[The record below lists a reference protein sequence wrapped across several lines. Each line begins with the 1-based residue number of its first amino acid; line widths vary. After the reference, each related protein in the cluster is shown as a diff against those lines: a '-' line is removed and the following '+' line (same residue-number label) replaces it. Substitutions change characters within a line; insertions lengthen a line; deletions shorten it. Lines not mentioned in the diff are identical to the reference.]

1 MAQKN
6 NRDIRNTLI
15 EAGFVKKSHGVKGGL
30 LLHLND
36 EIHFNDEEPE
46 FLFLEV
52 DGLPV
57 PFPIEYLEERDS
69 PVFYAELGFLNNK
82 ENVQRY
88 LSCKV
93 FFETKNLAI
102 QSEQVGVS
110 ALIGWYVRD
119 SKYGKIGTV
128 SSVDD
133 FSGNIVLT
141 VNGEKGEFLIPYNEH
156 LLVSLDAANST
167 LEMNCPEGIFE

>member
-1 MAQKN
+1 MANKN
-6 NRDIRNTLI
+6 NRDIRNTLT
-15 EAGFVKKSHGVKGGL
+15 EVGFVKKSHGVKGGL
-30 LLHLND
+30 LLYLND
-36 EIHFNDEEPE
+36 DIHFTDEEPE

-69 PVFYAELGFLNNK
+69 PVFYAELRFLSNK

-93 FFETKNLAI
+93 LFETKNIAA
-102 QSEQVGVS
+102 QGEKVGVS
-110 ALIGWYVRD
+110 TLVGWHVRD
-119 SKYGKIGTV
+119 SKYGEIGTI
-128 SSVDD
+128 SGVDN

-141 VNGEKGEFLIPYNEH
+141 VKGEKEEFLIPYNEN
-156 LLVSLDAANST
+156 LLVTFDAANST

>member
-1 MAQKN
+1 MTQKN
-6 NRDIRNTLI
+6 IRDIRNTLT

-36 EIHFNDEEPE
+36 EIHFTDEEPE

-57 PFPIEYLEERDS
+57 PFPVEYLEERDS
-69 PVFYAELGFLNNK
+69 PVFYAELRFLSNK
-82 ENVQRY
+82 ENVQPY
-88 LSCKV
+88 LGCKV

-102 QSEQVGVS
+102 QGEQVGVS
-110 ALIGWYVRD
+110 ALVGWHVRD
-119 SKYGKIGTV
+119 LKYGKIGTV
-128 SSVDD
+128 SGVDD

-141 VNGEKGEFLIPYNEH
+141 VKGEKGEFLIPYNEH
-156 LLVSLDAANST
+156 LLVTFDAANST
-167 LEMNCPEGIFE
+167 LEMNCPEGIIE